1 MRSVL
6 IGLSTSNEPQGA
18 RRGLAFDIGLGMLV
32 LVVVGTA
39 ITANLEVEG
48 SSPSPAAYAF
58 GALLG
63 SLMLL
68 RRRWPVGTLL
78 VTAAALIVYYMLDY
92 PPVGLAV
99 PVAAALYSA
108 AEQGRLYWAIGTAG
122 ALLLIS
128 TAVRISEGDDLA
140 YLLGFEFA
148 GSAGLMA
155 TVIALGDGVRS
166 RRNWRAELGKQARAA
181 ELEREREA
189 ARKVE
194 QERLRIARDL
204 HDLLAHT
211 VSIISLHTDVAREAL
226 RDDPDTAQRS
236 LVSARTACSDVVR
249 ELRATLGALRGTD
262 GAHVPAPGLDRLAE
276 LVDTA
281 TAAGLRVRVRT
292 TGSPAP
298 LPAISDATAYRVVQ
312 EALSNVLR
320 HADARTVH
328 IELDYREDAVVL
340 RIEDDGRGSGQQP
353 DSAGWGIVGMRE
365 RLALL
370 GGELRARPRPGGGFL
385 VQARIPEQ
393 A

>member
-1 MRSVL
+1 
-6 IGLSTSNEPQGA
+6 
-18 RRGLAFDIGLGMLV
+18 MLV

-39 ITANLEVEG
+39 ITANVEVQG

-78 VTAAALIVYYMLDY
+78 VTAVALVIYYMLDY

-108 AEQGRLYWAIGTAG
+108 AEQGRPYWAVGTATT
-122 ALLLIS
+122 LLLTS
-128 TAVRISEGDDLA
+128 TAVRIHEGDDLA

-166 RRNWRAELGKQARAA
+166 RRNWRAELDKQARAA

-236 LVSARTACSDVVR
+236 LTKARSACSDVGR
-249 ELRATLGALRGTD
+249 ELRATLGALRGSGSD
-262 GAHVPAPGLDRLAE
+262 EAPAPGLDRLGE

-281 TAAGLRVRVRT
+281 TAAGLQVRVHT
-292 TGSPAP
+292 TGTPAP

-320 HADARTVH
+320 HADARTVQ

-340 RIEDDGRGSGQQP
+340 RIEDDGRGAGQQP
-353 DSAGWGIVGMRE
+353 DPAGWGIIGMRE

-370 GGELRARPRPGGGFL
+370 GGELRAQPRPDGGFL

-393 A
+393 P